1 MIRIGWRKQPSGS
14 GTSEETDTL
23 SSELEMAYLNH
34 KQSLLALALNIT
46 KCQSLAEDAIQ
57 IAFSRLVQKTTRV
70 DDLKA
75 YVFQAVRNSAI
86 DIIRKRK
93 QESNK
98 VESIFR
104 SGERTANEFANQP
117 ADSQL
122 QRAIQSEEK
131 QTLQELVDRLP
142 EDDREIILL
151 KVFSGFTFEKV
162 AEITRSNTSTVATR
176 YRRLLEKLKS
186 KMKAHA

>member
-34 KQSLLALALNIT
+34 KQPLLALALNIT

-57 IAFSRLVQKTTRV
+57 IAFSRLVQKTTQA

-75 YVFQAVRNSAI
+75 YVFQTVRNSAI
-86 DIIRKRK
+86 DIVRKRK
-93 QESNK
+93 QESSK
-98 VESIFR
+98 VESVFR

-117 ADSQL
+117 SDSQL

-131 QTLQELVDRLP
+131 QTLQELIDRLP

-186 KMKAHA
+186 KMKADA